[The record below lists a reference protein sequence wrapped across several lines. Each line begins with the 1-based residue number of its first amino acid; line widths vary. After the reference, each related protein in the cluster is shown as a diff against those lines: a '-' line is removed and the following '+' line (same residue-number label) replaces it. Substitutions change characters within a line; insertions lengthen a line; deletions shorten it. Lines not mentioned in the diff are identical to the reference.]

1 MKSKIGSSKIK
12 DKIISLNEVDVYF
25 KDYKVLSDLSFDIE
39 EGDYI
44 GIIGPN
50 GSGKTT
56 MVKAIL
62 GLTGDIKGDIK
73 VKDIEDIAY
82 LPQLTGSKSK
92 FFPAKVE
99 EIVATGLLK
108 NKKFPKFMN
117 RKDYERVDEAL
128 KELNIYE
135 KRKSLIEELSGGE
148 KQRVLLARAIV
159 SEPRILILDEP
170 TSALDPKLRD
180 KLYKL
185 IADLNKNKGLTVL
198 FISHDVGTIEKY
210 VDKIM
215 YLDKRLIFY
224 GSPLEFERSKEIKKY
239 TGNLKH

>member
-1 MKSKIGSSKIK
+1 MKN
-12 DKIISLNEVDVYF
+12 IIQLNEVDVYF
-25 KDYKVLSDLSFDIE
+25 KEYKVLSDLIFSIE

-56 MVKAIL
+56 LVRSIL
-62 GLTGDIKGDIK
+62 GLGGEVRGEIVVGDRRN
-73 VKDIEDIAY
+73 IAY

-92 FFPAKVE
+92 FFPAKVR

-108 NKKFPKFMN
+108 NKSFPKFIT
-117 RKDYERVDEAL
+117 RRDHEKVDEVL
-128 KELNIYE
+128 KELQMYD
-135 KRKSLIEELSGGE
+135 KRDSLIGELSGGQ

-159 SEPRILILDEP
+159 SEPKILILDEP

-185 IADLNKNKGLTVL
+185 ISELNRKKGLTVL

-210 VDKIM
+210 VDKVM
-215 YLDKRLIFY
+215 YLDKKLVFY
-224 GSPLEFERSKEIKKY
+224 GTPLEFERSEEIEKY
-239 TGNLKH
+239 TGSLKH

>member
-1 MKSKIGSSKIK
+1 MNNKEK
-12 DKIISLNEVDVYF
+12 KIISLNEVDVYF
-25 KDYKVLSDLSFDIE
+25 KDYKVLSDLTFDID
-39 EGDYI
+39 EGDYV

-56 MVKAIL
+56 MIKAIL
-62 GLTGDIKGDIK
+62 GLSGEVKGDI
-73 VKDIEDIAY
+73 VVRDGEGIAY

-92 FFPAKVE
+92 FFPAKVK

-108 NKKFPKFMN
+108 NKKFPKFIT
-117 RKDYERVDEAL
+117 RGDYVKVDEML

-135 KRKSLIEELSGGE
+135 KRDSLIGDLSGGQ

-159 SEPRILILDEP
+159 SEPKILILDEP

-185 IADLNKNKGLTVL
+185 ISELNNKKGLTIL

-215 YLDKRLIFY
+215 YLDKKLVFY
-224 GSPLEFERSKEIKKY
+224 GTPLEFERCEEMSKY
-239 TGNLKH
+239 TGSLKH